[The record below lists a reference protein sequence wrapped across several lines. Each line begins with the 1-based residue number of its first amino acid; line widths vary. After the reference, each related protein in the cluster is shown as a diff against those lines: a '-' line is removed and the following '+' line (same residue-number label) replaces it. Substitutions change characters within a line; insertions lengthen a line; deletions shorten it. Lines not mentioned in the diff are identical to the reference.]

1 MLVVR
6 VKNGYKSGIAML
18 KFRRVLEVHNFSP
31 KQHCDHKDSEEESSL
46 SRSVTTKLLRTRK
59 SPINIAQKVR
69 PLVSAHKKQE
79 PLSNLQKPSKYTEA
93 IA

>member
-31 KQHCDHKDSEEESSL
+31 KQHCDHKDSEERVQSFQIGNNKTLTNEEEPYKYRAKST
-46 SRSVTTKLLRTRK
+46 SVGFCPQETRAVVEFAKTK
-59 SPINIAQKVR
+59 QV
-69 PLVSAHKKQE
+69 H
-79 PLSNLQKPSKYTEA
+79 
-93 IA
+93 